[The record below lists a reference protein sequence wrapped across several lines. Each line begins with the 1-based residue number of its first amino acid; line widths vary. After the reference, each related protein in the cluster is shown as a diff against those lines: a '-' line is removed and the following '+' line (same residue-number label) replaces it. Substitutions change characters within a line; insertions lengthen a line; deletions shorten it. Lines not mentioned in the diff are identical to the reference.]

1 MTQDY
6 VDWFN
11 YSKSFLIGQDY
22 LLQEIILNFI
32 EKRSNISGFHGFLL
46 DGVTGSGKTA
56 LGLALK
62 ETCPF
67 DVIFKDC
74 IEIFVNSKIGGSE
87 KELEKII
94 SAEKSLKPKLI
105 ILDNSECLFSSTQ
118 KGSQDTENFGFS
130 LNSISIERKMFLFS
144 RHLIDKINREANRPV
159 FLMAILP
166 DKSVLP
172 AEIRL
177 PGRLNYS
184 FNVNISKSDQRA
196 ALLRNFLKT
205 WPFESENS
213 KEECVKI
220 LSGQPT
226 SGFTPADLQSFL
238 QKTWEITKNHPFTHD
253 DFLKA
258 RHFVS
263 PSSIVAL
270 VTKIPESNTNIIG
283 LEQEIY
289 TIQQY
294 LSAIFRNDDR
304 SRSVP
309 LPRGILLE
317 GPSGC
322 GKSLLAAKLSKI
334 PFKIAETDASFP
346 VNFISIDSTQI
357 ISKYFGQSD
366 RNLSKIFKEARQAAP
381 CILFFDQI
389 DTLVGKR
396 SSSAGDD
403 GGGGGSSDERLV
415 TTFLVEMDGLKSK
428 LESSSEE
435 SKTVIVLGTTSKKNL
450 IDPAILRPGRLDLH
464 VSIPLPNRDR
474 RRDFITKFMS
484 RVEGKYFLSPANILT
499 IVDATEGLS
508 YAELDSIFK
517 EAAMSALR
525 EDLNCTGVEFRHFKL
540 KQVK

>member
-1 MTQDY
+1 MVTDY
-6 VDWFN
+6 FDWFN
-11 YSKSFLIGQDY
+11 NSKSILIGQDS

-32 EKRSNISGFHGFLL
+32 EKRSNIAGFHGFVL

-67 DVIFKDC
+67 EVVFKDC

-87 KELEKII
+87 RELEKLI
-94 SAEKSLKPKLI
+94 STEKSLKPKLI
-105 ILDNSECLFSSTQ
+105 ILDNSESLFSNNQ
-118 KGSQDTENFGFS
+118 KSYQDNETFGFS
-130 LNSISIERKMFLFS
+130 LNSISIERKIFLFAK
-144 RHLIDKINREANRPV
+144 HLIDKINRETQRPV

-166 DKSVLP
+166 DKNVLP
-172 AEIRL
+172 AEIRI

-184 FNVNISKSDQRA
+184 FNVNISKSEQRA
-196 ALLRNFLKT
+196 ALLGNFLKT
-205 WPFESENS
+205 WPFDNENI

-238 QKTWEITKNHPFTHD
+238 QRTWEITKIHPFALE

-263 PSSIVAL
+263 PSSIVAR
-270 VTKIPESNTNIIG
+270 VTKIQESNTNIIG
-283 LEQEIY
+283 LYQQME
-289 TIQQY
+289 TIKQY
-294 LSAIFRNDDR
+294 LSAIFRNDR
-304 SRSVP
+304 TVP

-322 GKSLLAAKLSKI
+322 GKSLLAAKLSNI
-334 PFKIAETDASFP
+334 PFKISGTDASFP
-346 VNFISIDSTQI
+346 LNFISIDSTQI

-366 RNLSKIFKEARQAAP
+366 RNLSQIFKEARQAAP

-396 SSSAGDD
+396 SSS
-403 GGGGGSSDERLV
+403 GGGEGSSDERLV

-428 LESSSEE
+428 LDLSTEE
-435 SKTVIVLGTTSKKNL
+435 NKTVIVLGTTSKKHL
-450 IDPAILRPGRLDLH
+450 IDSAILRPGRLDLH
-464 VSIPLPNRDR
+464 VNIPLPNRENR
-474 RRDFITKFMS
+474 SDFIIKFMS
-484 RVEGKYFLSPANILT
+484 RVEGKYFLSPENIKE
-499 IVDATEGLS
+499 IVDATKGRS

-525 EDLNCTGVEFRHFKL
+525 EDIDCLGVEFRHFKF
-540 KQVK
+540 K